1 MWISQLV
8 FSVKLCGN
16 GESRAACFLSVL
28 GNPSLRKHFEK
39 AADKKRQSL
48 SLHCSCIGALES
60 SSYKKGQRIISP
72 DFFFLVYYS
81 FCVKKQY

>member
-39 AADKKRQSL
+39 AADKKGRA
-48 SLHCSCIGALES
+48 CPCIAAAL
-60 SSYKKGQRIISP
+60 GP
-72 DFFFLVYYS
+72 
-81 FCVKKQY
+81 